1 MDLSTILMIAGKPD
15 ISELVSQTK
24 GGAIVKN
31 LVTGMKYPVFKND
44 RISALNDIRIFTTE
58 DDKPL
63 EEVMQDI
70 YNYQKGETLDFDP
83 KKADNGQL
91 FDFFGKVLPNYDTER
106 VHASDV
112 KKVLNWYNILLKAD
126 KLTPEEKSEE
136 TSEANTETPAET
148 KAETKTEKKAPAKSA
163 TAPKKTVA
171 PKTAPKAS
179 TQAKAAPKRTTTAK
193 KAI

>member
-1 MDLSTILMIAGKPD
+1 MDLTTILMIAGKSD
-15 ISELVSQTK
+15 ISELISQTK

-31 LVTGMKYPVFKND
+31 LVTGQKYPVFKND
-44 RISALNDIRIFTTE
+44 RISALGDIRIFTTE
-58 DDKPL
+58 EDKAL
-63 EEVMQDI
+63 EEVMQSI
-70 YNYQKGETLDFDP
+70 YEYQKGEVLDFDP

-112 KKVLNWYNILLKAD
+112 KKVLNWYNVLLNAG
-126 KLTPEEKSEE
+126 KLTPEEKAEETRSEE
-136 TSEANTETPAET
+136 KSEE
-148 KAETKTEKKAPAKSA
+148 KTEKKAA
-163 TAPKKTVA
+163 TQKKAAAPKKAVA
-171 PKTAPKAS
+171 PKSAPKAT